1 MAVKADI
8 QATRSDA
15 AAGASAVIAPQVRL
29 KGIIIASDGG
39 GAGVLELTTTSNSG
53 TTLFQADVPTGDVIN
68 FNFPEDGIL
77 FPAGIFCKTKTNIAA
92 YTLLTDKYNAPQLT
106 TSNPG

>member
-1 MAVKADI
+1 MAFKNDI

-15 AAGASAVIAPQVRL
+15 AAGVAAIITPPVRL
-29 KGIIIASDGG
+29 RGIIIASDGG

-53 TTLFQADVPTGDVIN
+53 STLFLADVPTGDVIN

-77 FPAGIFCKTKTNIAA
+77 FPKGIFCKTKTNIAA
-92 YTLLTDKYNAPQLT
+92 YTLLTDKYSGPNLT
-106 TSNPG
+106 AG

>member
-1 MAVKADI
+1 MSFKNDI

-15 AAGASAVIAPQVRL
+15 AAGASAIVTPPVRL
-29 KGIIIASDGG
+29 RGIIIASDGG

-53 TTLFQADVPTGDVIN
+53 TTLFLADVPTGDVIN

-77 FPAGIFCKTKTNIAA
+77 FPKGIFCKTKTHVAA
-92 YTLLTDKYNAPQLT
+92 YTLLTDKFSGPNLT
-106 TSNPG
+106 SDNG

>member
-1 MAVKADI
+1 MAAKTDI

-15 AAGASAVIAPQVRL
+15 AAGATAIVAPPVRL
-29 KGIIIASDGG
+29 RGIIIASDGG

-53 TTLFQADVPTGDVIN
+53 TTLFLAEVPTGDVIN

-77 FPAGIFCKTKTNIAA
+77 FPKGIFCKTKTNIAA
-92 YTLLTDKYNAPQLT
+92 YTLLTDKFSGPNL
-106 TSNPG
+106 S